1 MHLCHGNDKL
11 ITILFSICVAI
22 ILAGC
27 DDEREPSHSTPPST
41 IRGSLNVYYS
51 VQTSE
56 TEGYGTGNTPDKATA
71 IHFYDEYIVVET
83 AKGSGRII
91 PVRQIKNFRWDTN

>member
-1 MHLCHGNDKL
+1 MHISHRNAKL
-11 ITILFSICVAI
+11 VITLFAICLAI
-22 ILAGC
+22 IFVGC
-27 DDEREPSHSTPPST
+27 DDEGEPSNGTLPST
-41 IRGSLNVYYS
+41 IRGSFNIYYS

-71 IHFYDEYIVVET
+71 IHFYDEYIVIET

-91 PVRQIKNFRWDTN
+91 PVRQIKNFRWNTN